1 MGMAKKEMEKKEEPS
16 KLYCSR
22 CGEYIQKDDIKF
34 AKQSDN
40 LYLCQNCRSEWE
52 KTQNEQFLME

>member
-34 AKQSDN
+34 ARQSDN

-52 KTQNEQFLME
+52 KTQNE